1 MTTSAR
7 AAARR
12 GSAAG
17 PSGEVTSR
25 ADSIWW
31 LVAVAAAFSLLQLV
45 FVAPHLLLSW
55 DEVVYVSQ
63 VSSHAPAAY
72 FDPARARGVPL
83 LVAPVAMLTSSVLAL
98 RIYLSVLSGLG
109 LFLAL
114 LAWRGLRPAWVLAL
128 AGIFYGGLWVS
139 LYYGPQ
145 AMPDEWVAFC
155 GLAAVGLFVRAA
167 SRGFRGSSPGS
178 TPRGFRG
185 SSPGSTP
192 RGFGGSSPG
201 STPRGFRG
209 SSPGSTPRGSA
220 AGGQQPSPAWW
231 PLTGLAVAVAIAA
244 LVRPGDAVFLGAALV
259 LAVLA
264 VPGWRQWRLAAAV
277 VVGFAAGSV
286 EWVVEAYLR
295 FGGPF
300 ARLHAAGAEQGGF
313 GLHFALWDEFR
324 AVNGPTLCRPCTVGV
339 RYPVISIWWLALPV
353 IVGLGLLVARRSGW
367 FGSAA
372 LAACC
377 GLAIA
382 FQYLFLINYAAPR
395 FLLPAYALLAI
406 PVADAMSW
414 LVNGVRA
421 DLRPGVL
428 ALLGVVLFGQLFV
441 QYTVLEHQVNEKIGY
456 FGDYTRI
463 AADLHKLGVSGKCLV
478 KGEQYIP
485 IAYYAGCQSAPAGAS
500 APAGTRVAVLEF
512 PGTSPPS
519 YARHWQV
526 HTLPGVKSKLL
537 KFVAYVSPGS

>member
-7 AAARR
+7 AAPRR

-17 PSGEVTSR
+17 PSGGATSR

-31 LVAVAAAFSLLQLV
+31 LVGIAAAFTLAQLV

-63 VSSHAPAAY
+63 VSGHAPAAY

-128 AGIFYGGLWVS
+128 AGLVYGGLWVS

-155 GLAAVGLFVRAA
+155 GLAAAGLFVRAA
-167 SRGFRGSSPGS
+167 QRHAASVGPQSRGQRAS
-178 TPRGFRG
+178 T
-185 SSPGSTP
+185 
-192 RGFGGSSPG
+192 
-201 STPRGFRG
+201 
-209 SSPGSTPRGSA
+209 
-220 AGGQQPSPAWW
+220 AWW
-231 PLTGLAVAVAIAA
+231 LLAGLAASLAIAA
-244 LVRPGDAVFLGAALV
+244 LVRPGDAVFLAGALV
-259 LAVLA
+259 VAVLV
-264 VPGWRQWRLAAAV
+264 VPAWRQWRLAAAV
-277 VVGFAAGSV
+277 VIGSAAGAV

-295 FGGPF
+295 FGGPL

-313 GLHFALWDEFR
+313 GWHFALWDEFR
-324 AVNGPTLCRPCTVGV
+324 ALNGPTLCRPCTVGL
-339 RYPVISIWWLALPV
+339 RYPVISVWWLALPV
-353 IVGLGLLVARRSGW
+353 IVALGLLVARRSGW
-367 FGSAA
+367 LGSSA
-372 LAACC
+372 LAAFC

-395 FLLPAYALLAI
+395 FLLPCYALLAI
-406 PVADAMSW
+406 PVADAVSW
-414 LVNGVRA
+414 LVTGVRA
-421 DLRPGVL
+421 DLRPGVI
-428 ALLGVVLFGQLFV
+428 ALLGAALLVQLFV
-441 QYTVLEHQVNEKIGY
+441 QYTVLAHQVNEKIGY

-463 AADLHKLGVSGKCLV
+463 AADLHKLGVRQHCLV

-485 IAYYAGCQSAPAGAS
+485 IAYYAGCESAPLGAS
-500 APAGTRVAVLEF
+500 APAGVRVAVLEF
-512 PGTSPPS
+512 PGTAPPG

-526 HTLPGVKSKLL
+526 HALPGVRSKLL